1 MSTIVTLIRRVDATV
16 AMGVANAASLALAV
30 AALASFWQVM
40 GRFVFQV
47 PSTWSEA
54 LTRVALIWMVM
65 LGISTALRAGAFVAI
80 DLVRDAL
87 HGRLRLALEL
97 AITLACLFL
106 FAMLFWLGWEI
117 ALRVQRQEMAGLGIS
132 MSWGYTAIP
141 VGSAFAAL
149 GVLAHFLQNAK
160 RIAS

>member
-16 AMGVANAASLALAV
+16 AMGVAIAASLALAV
-30 AALASFWQVM
+30 AALASCWQVM
-40 GRFVFQV
+40 GRFVFQI
-47 PSTWSEA
+47 PAAWSEA
-54 LTRVALIWMVM
+54 LTRIALIWMVM

-80 DLVRDAL
+80 DLVRDAVR
-87 HGRLRLALEL
+87 GRLRFALEL

-106 FAMLFWLGWEI
+106 FATLFWLGWEM

-132 MSWGYTAIP
+132 MSWGYAAIP
-141 VGSAFAAL
+141 VGSAFAGL
-149 GVLAHFLQNAK
+149 GVVAHFLQNAK

>member
-1 MSTIVTLIRRVDATV
+1 MSTGVTLIRRIDATV
-16 AMGVANAASLALAV
+16 AMGVAFAASIALAV

-40 GRFVFQV
+40 GRFVFQI

-80 DLVRDAL
+80 DLVRVAL
-87 HGRLRLALEL
+87 RGRPRFALEL
-97 AITLACLFL
+97 AITLACLAL
-106 FAMLFWLGWEI
+106 FATLFSLGWEM

-141 VGSAFAAL
+141 VGSAFAGL
-149 GVLAHFLQNAK
+149 GVVAHFLQNAK
-160 RIAS
+160 GVAS